1 MGNIAQLA
9 FKLVARDWRSGELT
23 ILAAALFIAVAASTA
38 VSLLGDRLN
47 RTMALQAAE
56 FLGADLSV
64 SGHQRPSPEWAAKAT
79 ELGLQ
84 RSETAEF
91 ASVLI
96 ENEELLLVGVKAVA
110 KGYPLRGAVKTTL
123 GGLDAAA
130 ETHDIPAPGEVW
142 VEPRILSALKVA
154 LGGEITVGEKS
165 LRVTRIITHEPDRRG
180 DLYSLSPRALI
191 NEADLEAT
199 RIIQPGSHV
208 HYYALFAGADK
219 ALRQFKGWLKPRLH
233 PGQRITDIHEDRPEL
248 GNALSRAER
257 YLGLTSIAVVL
268 IAGVAIAMS
277 ARRYTERHFDLTAM
291 LKCLGARERDVLRIF
306 LLQFAFVGLAGSVLG
321 CAAGYG
327 LQAGV
332 VYLIRNL
339 LPHNLAAPGLFSLL
353 FGTAAGLIIL
363 FGFSLPPILRLKRLP
378 PLRVLRRDLEPLPSS
393 AWLVFG
399 AAALTLAALMWRYTQ
414 DWKMTATVLA
424 IGGVAVAGFSLLGLS
439 LLGLG
444 RLLVPH
450 VPLAVRFGLQHL
462 TRRPRLGVSQI
473 LAFSVTLVAMQMS
486 ILVRTE
492 LLQEWQRQLPA
503 DTPNHFALNLFDA
516 DLDRFRDLLK
526 IEGIRSSEFYP
537 IVRGRLTAVNGED
550 VFRIVSKDSRAEGAI
565 NRELSLTWSGKI
577 PPDNRIV
584 QGSWWKGE
592 RMQADQSGISGPAS
606 PYPGHLSKGERD
618 QGDTAQGEMALVSVE
633 KGLAESLGVEVG
645 DQLGFN
651 IGGQELVATVAS
663 LRTVRWD
670 TMAPNFFM
678 IFAPGTLDTYPHTW
692 LTSFFLPPGQKPSL
706 ARMAKTF
713 PSVTILEVDRLL
725 QQFQSILQQVTR
737 AIEFVLVLALAAG
750 FTVLF
755 AAVRA
760 TLDERIYEDVLL
772 RTMGAGRK
780 LLRRAQWVE
789 FSALGFLAGIL
800 ASAISE
806 VITWILFSRVFDLA
820 YRLHWEAWLV
830 TPMLGALAVG
840 LAGYWNTRTVVRD
853 SPMRVLREL

>member
-1 MGNIAQLA
+1 MDKLFKLA

-64 SGHQRPSPEWAAKAT
+64 SGHQPPAAEWEAAAA

-84 RSETAEF
+84 RSQTAEF

-96 ENEELLLVGVKAVA
+96 ENDELLLVGVKAVA
-110 KGYPLRGAVKTTL
+110 EGYPLRGAVKTTL
-123 GGLDAAA
+123 GELDAAEEA
-130 ETHDIPAPGEVW
+130 HAIPAPGEAW
-142 VEPRILSALKVA
+142 VEPRVLSALKVD
-154 LGGEITVGEKS
+154 LGGTITVGEKP
-165 LRVTRIITHEPDRRG
+165 LRVTRILTHEPDRRG
-180 DLYSLSPRALI
+180 DLYSLSPRVLI
-191 NEADLEAT
+191 NSADIEAT

-208 HYYALFAGADK
+208 HYYALFAGPEK
-219 ALRQFKGWLKPRLH
+219 PLRQFKNWLKPRLH

-277 ARRYTERHFDLTAM
+277 ARRYTERHFDMTAM
-291 LKCLGARERDVLRIF
+291 LKCLGARERDVLGIY
-306 LLQFAFVGLAGSVLG
+306 LLQFAIVGVLGSALG

-339 LPHNLAAPGLFSLL
+339 LPHSLAQPGLFSLL
-353 FGTAAGLIIL
+353 FGTGAGLLIL
-363 FGFSLPPILRLKRLP
+363 FGFALPPILRLKRLP

-399 AAALTLAALMWRYTQ
+399 VAALTLAALLWRYTE
-414 DWKMTATVLA
+414 DWKMTVTVLA
-424 IGGVAVAGFSLLGLS
+424 IGGAAVAAFSLLGLS
-439 LLGLG
+439 LLSFGK
-444 RLLVPH
+444 LLVPH
-450 VPLAVRFGLQHL
+450 VPLAMRFGLQHL

-473 LAFSVTLVAMQMS
+473 LAFAVTLVAMQVS
-486 ILVRTE
+486 VLVRTE
-492 LLQEWQRQLPA
+492 LLQEWQRQLPE
-503 DTPNHFALNLFDA
+503 DTPNHFALNLFDT
-516 DLDRFRDLLK
+516 DLDRFREFLK
-526 IEGIRSSEFYP
+526 NEGIRSSEFYP
-537 IVRGRLTAVNGED
+537 IVRGRLTAVNGRD
-550 VFRIVSKDSRAEGAI
+550 VFQIVSKESRAEGAI
-565 NRELSLTWSGKI
+565 NRELSLTWSGKV
-577 PPDNRIV
+577 PPDNRIAAG
-584 QGSWWKGE
+584 QWW
-592 RMQADQSGISGPAS
+592 DSAS
-606 PYPGHLSKGERD
+606 AG
-618 QGDTAQGEMALVSVE
+618 VSVE
-633 KGLAESLGVEVG
+633 KELAASLGVDVG
-645 DQLGFN
+645 DRLNFN
-651 IGGQELVATVAS
+651 IGGQDLTATVTS

-678 IFAPGTLDTYPHTW
+678 IFSPGTLDQSPHTW
-692 LTSFFLPPGQKPSL
+692 LTSFYLPPGQKPAL
-706 ARMAKTF
+706 ARLAKAF
-713 PSVTILEVDRLL
+713 PGVTILEVDRLL
-725 QQFQSILQQVTR
+725 KQFQSILQQVTR
-737 AIEFVLVLALAAG
+737 AIEFVLALALAAG

-789 FSALGFLAGIL
+789 FSALGLLAGIL
-800 ASAISE
+800 ASAIAE
-806 VITWILFSRVFDLA
+806 IIAWILFSRVFDLA
-820 YRLHWEAWLV
+820 YRFHWEAWLA
-830 TPMLGALAVG
+830 TPFLGALAVG
-840 LAGYWNTRTVVRD
+840 LAGYWNTRTVVRN

>member
-1 MGNIAQLA
+1 MGNLPKLA

-64 SGHQRPSPEWAAKAT
+64 SGHQPPSPDWGTEAAA
-79 ELGLQ
+79 LGLR

-91 ASVLI
+91 ASVLV
-96 ENEELLLVGVKAVA
+96 ENDELLLVGVKAVA
-110 KGYPLRGAVKTTL
+110 EGYPLRGAVKTSL
-123 GGLDAAA
+123 GDLAASA

-142 VEPRILSALKVA
+142 VEPRVLSALKLA
-154 LGGEITVGEKS
+154 PGGEITVGEKP

-180 DLYSLSPRALI
+180 DLYSLSPRVMI
-191 NEADLEAT
+191 NHADLEAT

-208 HYYALFAGADK
+208 HYYALFAGPDK
-219 ALRQFKGWLKPRLH
+219 ALRRFKSWLKPHLH
-233 PGQRITDIHEDRPEL
+233 PGQRITDLHEDRPEL

-291 LKCLGARERDVLRIF
+291 LKCLGARERDVLSIH
-306 LLQFAFVGLAGSVLG
+306 LSQFALVGLAGSTLG

-339 LPHNLAAPGLFSLL
+339 LPHSLAEPGLFSLL
-353 FGTAAGLIIL
+353 FGTGAGLLIL

-399 AAALTLAALMWRYTQ
+399 VAALTLAALMWRYTE

-424 IGGVAVAGFSLLGLS
+424 IGGAAVAGFSLLGLS

-450 VPLAVRFGLQHL
+450 VPLALRFGLQHL
-462 TRRPRLGVSQI
+462 TRRPKLGVSQI
-473 LAFSVTLVAMQMS
+473 LAFSITLVAMQVS
-486 ILVRTE
+486 LLVRTE
-492 LLQEWQRQLPA
+492 LLQEWQRQLPS

-516 DLDRFRDLLK
+516 DLERFRDFLGQ
-526 IEGIRSSEFYP
+526 EGIRSSEFYP
-537 IVRGRLTAVNGED
+537 IVRGRLTAVNGQD

-565 NRELSLTWSGKI
+565 NRELSLTWSDKI
-577 PPDNRIV
+577 PPDNRIAR
-584 QGSWWKGE
+584 GDWWRGPNG
-592 RMQADQSGISGPAS
+592 ADPV
-606 PYPGHLSKGERD
+606 R
-618 QGDTAQGEMALVSVE
+618 VSVE
-633 KGLAESLGVEVG
+633 QGLADSLGLSLG
-645 DQLGFN
+645 DRLSFN
-651 IGGQELVATVAS
+651 IGGQDLSAVVAS
-663 LRTVRWD
+663 FRTVRWD

-678 IFAPGTLDTYPHTW
+678 IFSPGTLDAYPHTW
-692 LTSFFLPPGQKPSL
+692 LTSFYLPPGQKPAL
-706 ARMAKTF
+706 ARLAKAF
-713 PSVTILEVDRLL
+713 PGVTILEVDRLL

-737 AIEFVLVLALAAG
+737 AIEFVLLLALAAG

-789 FSALGFLAGIL
+789 FSALGFMAGIL

-806 VITWILFSRVFDLA
+806 VITWILFSRVFDLS
-820 YRLHWEAWLV
+820 YRFHWEAWLV
-830 TPMLGALAVG
+830 TPVLGALAVG
-840 LAGYWNTRTVVRD
+840 LAGYWNTRTVVRN